1 MESVPRNAR
10 LEPGVLV
17 PAGSA
22 AAPSVRETAP
32 SWTTRARGFLPG
44 MHWPDA
50 RVLTA
55 IALSA
60 LAWRALSAGLAFLAN
75 VLFPLAAPEQF
86 TVTGRTHLFWDAMAR
101 FDSGWYFGIARNGY
115 AFVEGGRSN
124 LAFFPTYPMSMGYL
138 GYWMG
143 GGIANYYYA
152 GVIISWAAFAAAMVI
167 LYRLARLDMGRDEA
181 ARACVY
187 ASVFPFA
194 FFFGMVYPSSL
205 FLLLCV
211 LSFYAF
217 RKGHWVTGALAGAL
231 VTCTRVNGIL
241 IMPAL
246 AVLLY
251 QVWRHEPRQFRRGA
265 AALAFVPAG
274 LLAYAIFNYSQS
286 GSFFEFAASISRW
299 DYSPGGAPW
308 AAFTALLTNLPV
320 FYSYLAEDGNAP
332 YDLLNGLAAM
342 AALVAVPFVWRRFG
356 APYALFILLNLLL
369 PLSTGHLVGLGRYT
383 AVLFPMYLW
392 LATLRSPLWQ
402 SGLIA
407 LFAMLYMLCQSL
419 FVNLH
424 PIF

>member
-1 MESVPRNAR
+1 MQEAPAPWSAR
-10 LEPGVLV
+10 VRRL
-17 PAGSA
+17 A
-22 AAPSVRETAP
+22 AAVNWREVRVMA
-32 SWTTRARGFLPG
+32 
-44 MHWPDA
+44 
-50 RVLTA
+50 V
-55 IALSA
+55 IAGCA
-60 LAWRALSAGLAFLAN
+60 LAWRALSAGLAFLSN
-75 VLFPLAAPEQF
+75 VVFPLNAPEQF
-86 TVTGRTHLFWDAMAR
+86 TVTGRTHMFWDALAR

-115 AFVEGGRSN
+115 AFVEGGRNN

-138 GYWMG
+138 GSWMG
-143 GGIANYYYA
+143 GGTANYYYA
-152 GVIISWAAFAAAMVI
+152 GIIISWTAFAIAMVV

-194 FFFGMVYPSSL
+194 FFFGMVYPSAL
-205 FLLLCV
+205 FLMLCV
-211 LSFYAF
+211 VSFYAF

-241 IMPAL
+241 IVPAL

-251 QVWRHEPRQFRRGA
+251 QVWRRDPRQLRRGM

-274 LLAYAIFNYSQS
+274 LVAYAVFNYTQS
-286 GSFFEFAASISRW
+286 GSFFEFAGSISRW
-299 DYSPGGAPW
+299 DYTPGGAPW
-308 AAFTALLTNLPV
+308 GAFMGLLANLPSL
-320 FYSYLAEDGNAP
+320 YSYLVQDGDGP
-332 YDLLNGLAAM
+332 YDLLNGMAAL

-356 APYALFILLNLLL
+356 APYALFMLLNLML

-402 SGLIA
+402 SGVLA
-407 LFAMLYMLCQSL
+407 VFAMLYMFCQSL

-424 PIF
+424 PVF